1 MAKYEVAF
9 SRREVV
15 FSRYYITVEAENSEA
30 AMKKVENFDTT
41 VEEEA
46 TVVEG
51 KCLGMGESV
60 FDCVDWAQEVEK
72 ENA

>member
-15 FSRYYITVEAENSEA
+15 FTRYYITVEAENSEA
-30 AMKKVENFDTT
+30 AMEKVRAFDTT
-41 VEEEA
+41 VAEEG
-46 TVVEG
+46 TIVEG

-60 FDCVDWAQEVEK
+60 FDCVDWAQELEK
-72 ENA
+72 VS

>member
-9 SRREVV
+9 SRREVI
-15 FSRYYITVEAENSEA
+15 FTRYYITVEAENSEA
-30 AMKKVENFDTT
+30 AMKKVRCFDTT
-41 VEEEA
+41 VAEEA

-60 FDCVDWAQEVEK
+60 FDCVDWAQELEK
-72 ENA
+72 ANA

>member
-15 FSRYYITVEAENSEA
+15 FTRYYITVEAENSEA
-30 AMKKVENFDTT
+30 AKKKVWSFDTT
-41 VEEEA
+41 VAEEA
-46 TVVEG
+46 TIVEG

-60 FDCVDWAQEVEK
+60 FDSVDWVQELEK
-72 ENA
+72 VS